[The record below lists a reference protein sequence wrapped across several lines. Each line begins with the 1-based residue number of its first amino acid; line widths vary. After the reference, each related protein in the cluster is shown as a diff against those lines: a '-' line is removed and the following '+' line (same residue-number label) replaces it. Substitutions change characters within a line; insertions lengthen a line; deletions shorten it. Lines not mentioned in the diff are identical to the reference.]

1 MTEIYDIAFLG
12 HYTKDT
18 IVSAQGT
25 RVVDGGA
32 FNYGSHAAVRM
43 GLKVAAITRLARED
57 FNVVDELKSL
67 GVDVFARTTPRS
79 TCLRLEYP
87 TSNVDERIL
96 WITSSAEP
104 FTVSEVK
111 DISSKAFV
119 IGASVRGEVPLD
131 VIDELRKKKTL
142 IAIDLQGFIRV
153 VEKGRFVFQSWPEK
167 EKILAAVDVVKG
179 DAVEAELLTGQGNIR
194 TAAKLIAGF
203 GPKEVV
209 LTHRDG
215 VLVYD
220 SHHYYEAIFHPETL
234 VGRSGRGDTCI
245 ASYMARRLDVPPSE
259 ATVWAAAVTSLKM
272 EAEGPF
278 RRDIRAVEDLIR
290 KKYSGIHSSP

>member
-1 MTEIYDIAFLG
+1 MNKVYDIAFLG
-12 HYTKDT
+12 HYTKDI
-18 IVSAQGT
+18 IVSAEG
-25 RVVDGGA
+25 RRLVDGGA

-57 FNVVDELKSL
+57 FKVVDELKAL
-67 GVDVFARTTPRS
+67 GVDVFARATPQS

-87 TSNVDERIL
+87 TSNVDDRIL
-96 WITSSAEP
+96 YITSSAGP

-119 IGASVRGEVPLD
+119 VGASVRGEVPLE
-131 VIDELRKKKTL
+131 VIEELRKKETL

-153 VEKGRFVFQSWPEK
+153 VQDGRFIFQAWPEK
-167 EKILAAVDVVKG
+167 EKILANVDIVKA
-179 DAVEAELLTGQGNIR
+179 DAVEAELLTGQSDSR
-194 TAAKLIAGF
+194 VAAKRIVSLE
-203 GPKEVV
+203 PKEVV

-220 SHHYYEAIFHPETL
+220 GSHFYEARFYPQELI
-234 VGRSGRGDTCI
+234 GRSGRGDTCI
-245 ASYMARRLDVPPSE
+245 ASYMARRLNAPVSE

-278 RRDIRAVEDLIR
+278 RRDIREVKELIQE
-290 KKYSGIHSSP
+290 KYCRNEP